1 MLLTDELLLDYK
13 RCKRR
18 AFLDTY
24 RDSSQQDSKQDFL
37 LKLLG
42 DSRNYKKEVIT
53 SADYKRPSYPW
64 RDWEAGA
71 KATWELMQQ
80 GTERIA
86 GAVLLTQISEEMTL
100 LSTPDLLEKQPGQ
113 SIFGDWIYIP
123 TNIKLGRRPK
133 QEYKIL
139 SAFCSQILRAVQG
152 VWPTTAWLI
161 LRRPNPYAV
170 NLGTSVPLMQE
181 LVLECIDTLL
191 QHQEPEVFISRQKCS
206 LCHWYSSCYAIAQQ
220 EQHIS
225 LLPGVTP
232 RRYQDLQALGVTTVE
247 SLAASTISNLEPVL
261 EAEVALNLVTQAKS
275 TVYKQALLTPKLLD
289 LETTSESEQ
298 GNSPSIFVHTNDL
311 PTTPIEIY
319 FDIEAQP
326 DLNLDY
332 LLGVL
337 VVDKLNHTEKF
348 HCLLA
353 EYPDDEASIWKQF
366 LALVWRYPEAPI
378 FHFSEYEAETVKRL
392 GSVYS
397 TPQLHIE
404 ILLSRFV
411 DVHKQVM
418 NSVKLPVESY
428 SLKHLARWLGFEWRD
443 TEMNGSQTVCLYDQ
457 WLDTG
462 DRSCLDAIQ
471 RYNEDD
477 CRATYKLKDWLVNF
491 LANACLPLEVI
502 SNCDRNE

>member
-13 RCKRR
+13 RCRRR

-24 RDSSQQDSKQDFL
+24 RDSAQQDSKQDFL

-42 DSRNYKKEVIT
+42 DSRDYKQAVIT
-53 SADYKRPSYPW
+53 SANYKRPSYPW
-64 RDWEAGA
+64 GDWEAGA
-71 KATWELMQQ
+71 KATRELMQQ

-86 GAVLLTQISEEMTL
+86 GAVLLTQLSEEVTL
-100 LSTPDLLEKQPGQ
+100 LSTPDLLEQQPGQ
-113 SIFGDWIYIP
+113 SNFGDWIYVP

-139 SAFCSQILRAVQG
+139 SAFCAQILTAIQG
-152 VWPTTAWLI
+152 AWPTTAWLI

-170 NLGTSVPLMQE
+170 NLETSVPLMQE

-191 QHQEPEVFISRQKCS
+191 QRQEPEVFISRQKCS
-206 LCHWYSSCYAIAQQ
+206 FCHWYSSCYAIAQQ

-247 SLAASTISNLEPVL
+247 SLAASTISTLEPAL
-261 EAEVALNLVTQAKS
+261 EPEVALNLVTQAKS
-275 TVYKQALLTPKLLD
+275 TVHKQALLTHKPLGW
-289 LETTSESEQ
+289 ETTSECDH
-298 GNSPSIFVHTNDL
+298 GNSLSWFAHTNDL
-311 PTTPIEIY
+311 LTAPIELY
-319 FDIEAQP
+319 FDIEALP

-337 VVDKLNHTEKF
+337 VVDKLNHTENF

-353 EYPDDEASIWKQF
+353 EHPDDEALIWKQF
-366 LALVWRYPEAPI
+366 LALVGLYPEAPI

-392 GSVYS
+392 GLVYS
-397 TPQLHIE
+397 TPQLHLE
-404 ILLSRFV
+404 TLLSRFV

-418 NSVKLPVESY
+418 DTVKLPVESY
-428 SLKHLARWLGFEWRD
+428 SLKHLARWVGFEWRD
-443 TEMNGSQTVCLYDQ
+443 AQMNGSQTVCLYDQ
-457 WLDTG
+457 WLNTG
-462 DRSCLDAIQ
+462 NRSCLDAIQ

-477 CRATYKLKDWLVNF
+477 CRATYKLKDWLAKF
-491 LANACLPLEVI
+491 LI
-502 SNCDRNE
+502 SNK